1 MYRHGIDMVENVSGW
16 RKEPARAGHVIFD
29 APEFS
34 VDGQGF
40 FVEDMIL
47 VTHAGYEI
55 LNPAL
60 PYAPRDLERALAKRR
75 GPR

>member
-1 MYRHGIDMVENVSGW
+1 
-16 RKEPARAGHVIFD
+16 
-29 APEFS
+29 